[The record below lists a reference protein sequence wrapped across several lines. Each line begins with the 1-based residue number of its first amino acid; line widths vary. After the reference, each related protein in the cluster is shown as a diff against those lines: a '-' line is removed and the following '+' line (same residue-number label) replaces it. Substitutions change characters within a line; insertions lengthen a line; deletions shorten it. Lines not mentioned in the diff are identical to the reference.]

1 MTRHVAGTTSGFR
14 KWDMRG
20 IVKPDFFLPFAGG
33 FVLGT
38 IGLFAMQPADATQ
51 GFAQRIGAIVHQQ
64 R

>member
-1 MTRHVAGTTSGFR
+1 
-14 KWDMRG
+14 MRS
-20 IVKPDFFLPFAGG
+20 IVKSDFFWPFAGG

-51 GFAQRIGAIVHQQ
+51 GFAQRVASIVHHQ

>member
-1 MTRHVAGTTSGFR
+1 MPRRVAGTSAGSGSN
-14 KWDMRG
+14 MRS
-20 IVKPDFFLPFAGG
+20 IVKSDFFWPFAGG

-51 GFAQRIGAIVHQQ
+51 DFTHRIAGIVHHQ

>member
-1 MTRHVAGTTSGFR
+1 
-14 KWDMRG
+14 MRG

-51 GFAQRIGAIVHQQ
+51 GFAQRIGAIVHHQ